1 MLQICKFPG
10 LTAALLVPKS
20 TAALL
25 VPMLTAALLVPK
37 STAALLVPKSVR
49 ETYKFVTLLQ
59 ICNISTNL

>member
-10 LTAALLVPKS
+10 
-20 TAALL
+20 
-25 VPMLTAALLVPK
+25 LTAALLVPK

>member
-10 LTAALLVPKS
+10 LTWVLKVQQ
-20 TAALL
+20 
-25 VPMLTAALLVPK
+25 LTWVLKVQQ
-37 STAALLVPKSVR
+37 SVQ